1 MKNKNCSKRS
11 GWKSLTGG
19 SGFPLNALL
28 IAIVISSCGRFG
40 NKEEEKRKDT
50 ERIVCV
56 SKQLTEL
63 IFALGAGDK
72 VVAVDLSSTYPEA
85 VKKLPTV
92 GYHRMLSA
100 EGIISMKP
108 TVVFYNSGQD
118 ASIGP
123 ATVLPQLQKVGI
135 PLKEWKG
142 TDNIEDT
149 KALIRDLGAYL
160 HAETKA
166 DSLCKKLDADMQLA
180 TARLKG
186 YTDKPSVMIIHFGR
200 ASNIYFPFGHQGAG
214 NSMIEWAG
222 GVNAIDTSSKFRT
235 LSAEILVKCQPEVIL
250 ATEFGYDRL
259 GGLDKFKEL
268 PGIAL
273 TPAAKN
279 NRIYRIEE
287 HDLLYFG
294 PRTGE
299 NVLKLIELI
308 HKK

>member
-1 MKNKNCSKRS
+1 MKTK
-11 GWKSLTGG
+11 
-19 SGFPLNALL
+19 L
-28 IAIVISSCGRFG
+28 IFAVSVICFFAFVCSCGRFG
-40 NKEEEKRKDT
+40 NKEEEKKTEKDG
-50 ERIVCV
+50 IVCV

-72 VVAVDLSSTYPEA
+72 IVAVDLSSTYPEA

-92 GYHRMLSA
+92 GYHRILSA
-100 EGIISMKP
+100 EGIIAQKP
-108 TVVFYNSGQD
+108 TVVFYNGGQD

-123 ATVLPQLQKVGI
+123 ATVLPQLQKIGI
-135 PLKEWKG
+135 ALKEWKG
-142 TDNIEDT
+142 TENIEDT
-149 KALIRDLGAYL
+149 KALIRELGTYL

-166 DSLCKKLDADMQLA
+166 DSLCKKLDADMKLA
-180 TARLKG
+180 EEKRKT
-186 YTDKPSVMIIHFGR
+186 YTDIPSVMIIHFGR
-200 ASNIYFPFGHQGAG
+200 ASNIYFPFGRTGAG

-235 LSAEILVKCQPEVIL
+235 LSPEILVKCQPQVIL

-273 TPAAKN
+273 TPAAKD
-279 NRIYRIEE
+279 NRIYRVEE

-299 NVLKLIELI
+299 NVLKLMELI